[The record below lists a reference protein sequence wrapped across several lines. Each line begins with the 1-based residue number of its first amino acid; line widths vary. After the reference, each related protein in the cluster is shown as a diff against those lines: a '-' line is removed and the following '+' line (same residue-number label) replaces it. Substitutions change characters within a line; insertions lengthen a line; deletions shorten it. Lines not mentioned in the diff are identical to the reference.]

1 MTDRDKYAIRGL
13 FFRVTGDYQQCLK
26 EYGLL
31 IAQYPVDLA
40 GHNQIA
46 VCSSLLRDMRTAV
59 TEMRRAVEILPNRT
73 LFRTNLALYLNYGSE
88 FQAAEKEARAIKATV
103 TKGTLAVAF
112 AHLGQSQW
120 REAKETYEKLKE
132 IDPLGAS
139 LAATGLA
146 DLARVEGRYSD
157 AAHMFEQGA
166 AGDLAWK
173 NPDRA
178 AAKFA
183 ALADVELQRG
193 RKAAAIAAAE
203 KALANSNDVK
213 IRFLA
218 ARLFVG
224 ADQMDKARSL
234 LKDLATRREA
244 EPQAYAKIV
253 EGEIALKTKQ
263 PRDAI
268 KVLIEANALLDTW
281 IGHFV
286 LGRAYLDDRGFT
298 QADSQFDLCIKRRG
312 EALSLFVDDEPS
324 YGFLPQVY
332 YYLGLAREGMG
343 AGGAEQFKAYLSIRG
358 SSTEDSLVKDAQSR
372 AAP

>member
-1 MTDRDKYAIRGL
+1 
-13 FFRVTGDYQQCLK
+13 
-26 EYGLL
+26 
-31 IAQYPVDLA
+31 
-40 GHNQIA
+40 
-46 VCSSLLRDMRTAV
+46 
-59 TEMRRAVEILPNRT
+59 
-73 LFRTNLALYLNYGSE
+73 
-88 FQAAEKEARAIKATV
+88 
-103 TKGTLAVAF
+103 
-112 AHLGQSQW
+112 
-120 REAKETYEKLKE
+120 
-132 IDPLGAS
+132 
-139 LAATGLA
+139 
-146 DLARVEGRYSD
+146 
-157 AAHMFEQGA
+157 
-166 AGDLAWK
+166 
-173 NPDRA
+173 
-178 AAKFA
+178 
-183 ALADVELQRG
+183 
-193 RKAAAIAAAE
+193 
-203 KALANSNDVK
+203 
-213 IRFLA
+213 
-218 ARLFVG
+218 
-224 ADQMDKARSL
+224 MDKARSL